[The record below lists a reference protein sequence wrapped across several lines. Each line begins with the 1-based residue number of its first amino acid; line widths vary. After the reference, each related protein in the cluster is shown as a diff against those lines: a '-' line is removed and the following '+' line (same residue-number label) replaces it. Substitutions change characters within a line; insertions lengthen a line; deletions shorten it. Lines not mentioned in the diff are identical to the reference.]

1 METALKNVVIEL
13 KKGEELNKII
23 MKFEIWKSIMF
34 LKSKG
39 LYKL

>member
-23 MKFEIWKSIMF
+23 MKFEI
-34 LKSKG
+34 
-39 LYKL
+39 